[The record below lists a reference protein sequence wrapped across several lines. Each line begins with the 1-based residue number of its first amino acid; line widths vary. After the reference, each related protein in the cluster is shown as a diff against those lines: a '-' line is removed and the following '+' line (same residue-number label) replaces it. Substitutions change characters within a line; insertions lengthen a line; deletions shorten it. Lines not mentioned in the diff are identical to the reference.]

1 MINYQRHYFDDM
13 HKTIE
18 RFRQIGEEF
27 KSSITLM
34 KKRLRL
40 LHQLGMIIL

>member
-13 HKTIE
+13 HGTIE

-27 KSSITLM
+27 KSSIILIM
-34 KKRLRL
+34 KRLRL
-40 LHQLGMIIL
+40 LHQLGKIIL